1 MDSMSL
7 SDTLANMS
15 VVDREEAPPVVKKMS
30 GMWDNK
36 DTSVID
42 KDTTA
47 DKERLPTIKKTRT
60 SRRMT
65 MALFHKVS
73 MTTITCTIHHPEFWG
88 SWEENPNR
96 NQVPAILWFMTIKIP

>member
-30 GMWDNK
+30 GMWSVVDSLNLFRGDNK

-47 DKERLPTIKKTRT
+47 DKETADKETADNKKD
-60 SRRMT
+60 
-65 MALFHKVS
+65 K
-73 MTTITCTIHHPEFWG
+73 
-88 SWEENPNR
+88 N
-96 NQVPAILWFMTIKIP
+96 